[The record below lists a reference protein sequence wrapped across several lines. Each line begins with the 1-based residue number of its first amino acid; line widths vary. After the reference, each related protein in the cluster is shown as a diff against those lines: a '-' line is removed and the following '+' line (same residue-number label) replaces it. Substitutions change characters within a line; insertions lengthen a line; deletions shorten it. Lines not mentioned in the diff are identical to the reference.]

1 MNLNLKDIK
10 DEELLKLKED
20 IEAQLLYNKNV
31 KSKIETTKWKNT
43 LSDLQKDDY
52 IFCINFR
59 GSKIYN
65 MDYVK
70 INFTKH
76 DIDAYDVLRFSTSHD
91 TLPMGCSS
99 CVSLDVMNNHFFLS
113 EFSSSTMYF
122 FTIKPEFWKDDLLN
136 EMNRIAQVR
145 KNNYNEELRSFKTFI
160 HDLIENGEDVD
171 NYITKIQ

>member
-10 DEELLKLKED
+10 DEDLLKLKED

-31 KSKIETTKWKNT
+31 KSKIETTKWKNK
-43 LSDLQKDDY
+43 LADLQKDDY

-70 INFTKH
+70 INFNEGVS
-76 DIDAYDVLRFSTSHD
+76 DYINFRTSHE
-91 TLPMGCSS
+91 TLSMGCSS
-99 CVSLDVMNNHFFLS
+99 AILNECMDNHYFLS

-122 FTIKPEFWKDDLLN
+122 CTIKPQTWKDDLFS
-136 EMNRIAQVR
+136 EMNRLAEVR
-145 KNNYNEELRSFKTFI
+145 KTNYKKELREFKTFVN
-160 HDLIENGEDVD
+160 DLIENGEDVD
-171 NYITKIQ
+171 DYITKIQ

>member
-10 DEELLKLKED
+10 DEDLLKLKED
-20 IEAQLLYNKNV
+20 IDAQLLYNKNV
-31 KSKIETTKWKNT
+31 KSKIESTKWKNK
-43 LSDLQKDDY
+43 LADLTKDDY

-70 INFTKH
+70 INFNKKAGS
-76 DIDAYDVLRFSTSHD
+76 DYINFSTSD
-91 TLPMGCSS
+91 ETLPMGCSS
-99 CVSLDVMNNHFFLS
+99 AILYECMDNHYFLS

-122 FTIKPEFWKDDLLN
+122 FTIKPETWKEDLFSELN
-136 EMNRIAQVR
+136 RLAEVR
-145 KNNYNEELRSFKTFI
+145 KLNYKKELREFNTFI
-160 HDLIENGEDVD
+160 NDLIENGEDVD